1 MCYNIT
7 LFIKLIIFQGHTTM
21 NLLSKKQIF
30 YFMTAA
36 VFCFESS
43 ADTIFTAPDV
53 FITSKIQPTENF
65 EADRGNILFE
75 GHKMEVKKN
84 ILLEVC

>member
-1 MCYNIT
+1 MK
-7 LFIKLIIFQGHTTM
+7 FP
-21 NLLSKKQIF
+21 SKKQII
-30 YFMTAA
+30 YFFTTV

-43 ADTIFTAPDV
+43 ADSIFTAPDV

-65 EADRGNILFE
+65 EADRGNILFD

-84 ILLEVC
+84 YSIEKMANNYLENWIF